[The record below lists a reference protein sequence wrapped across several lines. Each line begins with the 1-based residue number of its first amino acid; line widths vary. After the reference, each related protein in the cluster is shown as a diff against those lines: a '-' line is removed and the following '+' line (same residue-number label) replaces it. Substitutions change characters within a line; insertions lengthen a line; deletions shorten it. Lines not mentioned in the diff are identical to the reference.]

1 MIFPRLAL
9 HQGHGD
15 AAFLAVEGAFRAI
28 FDGRLGE
35 LDWPETRPL
44 CDGAQ
49 AFADIRQG
57 RVAAPKILLIP

>member
-1 MIFPRLAL
+1 MIFPRFAL

-15 AAFLAVEGAFRAI
+15 AAILAVEGTFRAT
-28 FDGRLGE
+28 FEGRPGD

-44 CDGAQ
+44 CDGDQ

-57 RVAAPKILLIP
+57 RVAGPKIFLIP